1 MDSLQTV
8 TLIIFLVTIF
18 LVIVRWID
26 SVVAALLGV
35 IVMVMAGTMTETQAF
50 QYVDWNVITIL
61 VSIWLIAGYFG
72 KTGIPEY
79 LGDLTLRWSKGSV
92 PLFVTLI
99 GGLSGFISMF
109 IDNV

>member
-1 MDSLQTV
+1 MDPIQTT
-8 TLIIFLVTIF
+8 TLVIFLVTIL

-35 IVMVMAGTMTETQAF
+35 IVMVMLGSMTEVEAF
-50 QYVDWNVITIL
+50 KYVDWNVITIL

-79 LGDLTLRWSKGSV
+79 LGDLMLR
-92 PLFVTLI
+92 
-99 GGLSGFISMF
+99 
-109 IDNV
+109 